1 MKNRTMRSTI
11 CALLI
16 AVAGD
21 SFAADTNVSA
31 EAGSE
36 LLRHLDTLNS
46 LTRSQMQLD
55 YEKLRNEIHNE
66 LLEIKS
72 ENAVLR
78 SRLDRQDGDMGN
90 YIDAI
95 SWVSGIVIG
104 FVGILFG
111 IGAFILYR
119 ENQGVTRKAQEQL
132 ESWNERAAN
141 LETTF
146 DLWFQDAKKEYATE
160 LDQLGR
166 IMRLKML
173 LDQENPSAEDI
184 YPDLSPLYSHPKLEH
199 LPIFKKVMTLNT
211 GADIRRNTQAA
222 IDQLTAQQKAN
233 KEDA

>member
-1 MKNRTMRSTI
+1 MLAAICVLVITI
-11 CALLI
+11 
-16 AVAGD
+16 AGD
-21 SFAADTNVSA
+21 SFAADTRDSS
-31 EAGSE
+31 EANPE

-46 LTRSQMQLD
+46 LNRSQMQLD
-55 YEKLRNEIHNE
+55 HEKLRNDVQRE
-66 LLEIKS
+66 LVQIKN

-78 SRLDRQDGDMGN
+78 ARLDRRDGDMSN

-95 SWVSGIVIG
+95 SWVSGVVIG

-132 ESWNERAAN
+132 EQWNERAAN
-141 LETTF
+141 LESTY
-146 DLWFQDAKKEYATE
+146 DQWFQDAKKEYATE

-166 IMRLKML
+166 IMRLKIL

-199 LPIFKKVMTLNT
+199 LPIFKKVMTLDT
-211 GADIRRNTQAA
+211 GADIRRSTQAA
-222 IDQLTAQQKAN
+222 IDQLTAQQKAT
-233 KEDA
+233 KEDG

>member
-1 MKNRTMRSTI
+1 MRSTI

-146 DLWFQDAKKEYATE
+146 DLWFQDAKKDTPPNWINWAVSCVLKCYWISKTHRP
-160 LDQLGR
+160 R
-166 IMRLKML
+166 ISTPISRHSTHT
-173 LDQENPSAEDI
+173 QSWNISPS
-184 YPDLSPLYSHPKLEH
+184 SRK
-199 LPIFKKVMTLNT
+199 
-211 GADIRRNTQAA
+211 
-222 IDQLTAQQKAN
+222 
-233 KEDA
+233 